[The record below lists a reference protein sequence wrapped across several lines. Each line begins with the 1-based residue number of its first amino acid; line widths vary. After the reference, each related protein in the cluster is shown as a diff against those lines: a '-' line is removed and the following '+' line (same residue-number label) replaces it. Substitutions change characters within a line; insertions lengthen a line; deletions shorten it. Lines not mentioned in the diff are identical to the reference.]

1 MLDKKQILDLI
12 SPYPISFRISY
23 KIDDY
28 SNSMSF
34 SCRAKTGD
42 KTAFGEIL
50 SLEFVKKLESN
61 KIRYWGGNFIS
72 NESEE
77 TYTKIRD
84 FITKYKKINETISNF
99 NDVYLKL
106 DFYSI
111 NVFNDFIIDFSSL
124 LEEQDYETFLRKKK
138 INKILK

>member
-1 MLDKKQILDLI
+1 MLDTKQILDII

-28 SNSMSF
+28 SNSLTF
-34 SCRAKTGD
+34 SCKAKMGE

-50 SLEFVKKLESN
+50 SLEFGKNLESN

-84 FITKYKKINETISNF
+84 FIIKYKKINETISNY

-106 DFYSI
+106 NFYSI
-111 NVFNDFIIDFSSL
+111 DTFNDFIIDFSSL
-124 LEEQDYETFLRKKK
+124 LEERDYETFLRKKK